1 MSCCQGRRPVFQE
14 VISLPTAQGAQ
25 KAVEEAATGAQKV
38 GMAVAIGSVLAQIL
52 FASRKKARPQKRR
65 KARRTRR

>member
-1 MSCCQGRRPVFQE
+1 MLQE
-14 VISLPTAQGAQ
+14 LITMPSAQEAQ

-38 GMAVAIGSVLAQIL
+38 GMAVAIGSVLAQIF
-52 FASRKKARPQKRR
+52 FASKKAKAQPTRRR

>member
-1 MSCCQGRRPVFQE
+1 MLQE
-14 VISLPTAQGAQ
+14 LITMPSAQEAQ

-52 FASRKKARPQKRR
+52 FAAKKAQPKKRR

>member
-14 VISLPTAQGAQ
+14 LITMPSAQEAQ
-25 KAVEEAATGAQKV
+25 KKVEEAATGAQKI
-38 GMAVAIGSVLAQIL
+38 GMAVAVGSVLAQIFL
-52 FASRKKARPQKRR
+52 SKKTRPQTRR